1 MSADRQFD
9 IQRDLG
15 HHLVNYDLNN
25 FSHLVK
31 VAGQVSVGSMDLA
44 FGQSMLNIIELGF
57 FEKRGLVVEISRNNQ
72 N

>member
-31 VAGQVSVGSMDLA
+31 VAGQVSVGSMELA
-44 FGQSMLNIIELGF
+44 FGQSMLNIIE
-57 FEKRGLVVEISRNNQ
+57 
-72 N
+72 

>member
-15 HHLVNYDLNN
+15 HYLVNYDLNN

-44 FGQSMLNIIELGF
+44 FGQSMLNIIE
-57 FEKRGLVVEISRNNQ
+57 
-72 N
+72 